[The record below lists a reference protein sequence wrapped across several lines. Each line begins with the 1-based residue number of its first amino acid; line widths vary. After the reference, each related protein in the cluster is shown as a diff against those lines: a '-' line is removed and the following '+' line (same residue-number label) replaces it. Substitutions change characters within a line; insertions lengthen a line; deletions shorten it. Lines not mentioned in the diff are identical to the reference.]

1 MLRHCYCPL
10 RIHTTPHVELARA
23 DGLRVGLA
31 HTETERV
38 AKKMLRTFA
47 RRSAT
52 AVAIGSGATAA
63 YALSDSGFRRQCKFW
78 ITVGPTAAHYVAC
91 SMMHKKSD
99 AAARSQEFAK
109 LHTKYAPVSLD
120 LILSL
125 RGLYI
130 KFGQAAASSPFVPD
144 AYRNQFKQLESDV
157 PSEDFESIKKV
168 VEEELGPMDRL
179 FAHFSPAA
187 CGAASTGQAHVAKL
201 HTGEDVVVKVQY
213 PDAASV
219 FSADMQ
225 CLRALIR
232 LASPEALPAF
242 SEFEA
247 QLALEL
253 DYRQELRNLD
263 AIFGAVM
270 PRYADRVAV
279 PVIAP
284 DCV

>member
-1 MLRHCYCPL
+1 MGA
-10 RIHTTPHVELARA
+10 ARCVKVQ
-23 DGLRVGLA
+23 G
-31 HTETERV
+31 
-38 AKKMLRTFA
+38 KKRMLRTFS
-47 RRSAT
+47 RRSAA
-52 AVAIGSGATAA
+52 AVAIGSGATAVYA
-63 YALSDSGFRRQCKFW
+63 YSDSGFRRQCKFW

-109 LHTKYAPVSLD
+109 LHKKYAPVSLD

-144 AYRNQFKQLESDV
+144 AYRTQFKQLESDV

-168 VEEELGPMDRL
+168 IEEELGPMDRL

-213 PDAASV
+213 PDAAAI

-232 LASPEALPAF
+232 LANPEALPAF

-284 DCV
+284 DCARLRLIASDCV